1 MPSAC
6 SVKNTGRF
14 PCSVSVQEGILFRIG
29 KCLSKLDNDVIF
41 QIKGIVIKQFLR
53 YLNRHMKLMCIQ
65 DLLVKSR
72 IPKSQCP
79 AFLDPACRRLG
90 SRNIDLVL
98 SGSHDPCGKTAHDI
112 FFIQNINQPSV
123 ILLRNQI
130 TAVGIHAL
138 LKGIGNLAEVAS
150 QCIQHCPAVFI
161 RSTSCL
167 WLTLAACIRLPG
179 QRLVYRLVQ
188 VLFHFL
194 SLAVAVN
201 RLCQILNLRFHSL
214 IGCTVLRRQNTI
226 FILMGIHKILCS
238 FPNLSSLLH

>member
-1 MPSAC
+1 MSAAC
-6 SVKNTGRF
+6 SVKNTGRL

-41 QIKGIVIKQFLR
+41 QIKGIVIKQFLS
-53 YLNRHMKLMCIQ
+53 YLDRHMKLMCIQ
-65 DLLVKSR
+65 NLLVKSR

-79 AFLDPACRRLG
+79 AFLNPACRRLG
-90 SRNIDLVL
+90 SCNIDLVL
-98 SGSHDPCGKTAHDI
+98 PGSHDPCGKTAHDI
-112 FFIQNINQPSV
+112 LFIQNINQSSV

-130 TAVGIHAL
+130 TAVGIHSL

-194 SLAVAVN
+194 CLAVAVN

-214 IGCTVLRRQNTI
+214 ISCTVLRRQNTI

-238 FPNLSSLLH
+238 FPNLSSFLH

>member
-1 MPSAC
+1 MTAAC
-6 SVKNTGRF
+6 SVKNTCRF
-14 PCSVSVQEGILFRIG
+14 PCSVSVQESILFRIG

-41 QIKGIVIKQFLR
+41 QIKGIVIKQLLR
-53 YLNRHMKLMCIQ
+53 YLDRHMKLMCIQ

-72 IPKSQCP
+72 IPESQRP
-79 AFLDPACRRLG
+79 AFLDPACCRLG
-90 SRNIDLVL
+90 SRNIDLVFP
-98 SGSHDPCGKTAHDI
+98 GSHDPCGKTAHDI
-112 FFIQNINQPSV
+112 LFIQNINQSSV
-123 ILLRNQI
+123 IFLRNQI
-130 TAVGIHAL
+130 TTIGIHAL

-238 FPNLSSLLH
+238 FPNLSSFLH